1 LSSTNAQEI
10 TADNVTSF
18 VKPENAM
25 SEKLIQLQAKVLAIE
40 DTMSLVKKSFDKE
53 QIDLT
58 TMLRLIR

>member
-1 LSSTNAQEI
+1 
-10 TADNVTSF
+10 
-18 VKPENAM
+18 M